1 MTTPTLDRKTEPR
14 QSLTHR
20 LYTGDIAYNFIGRRK
35 IWYTISAIALLISI
49 AALLIRG
56 LDLGIEFRG
65 GSDFQVPT
73 AVTATTVADY
83 REAVLATGVP
93 SLDSTV
99 VTTVGETKVRVQTR
113 SLSVSEPVSYTHLRA
128 HETRHD
134 LVCRLLLEK

>member
-73 AVTATTVADY
+73 AVTATSVTDY
-83 REAVLATGVP
+83 RDAVLATGVP
-93 SLDSTV
+93 RLDTQV
-99 VTTVGETKVRVQTR
+99 VPPIGETEVRVKTR
-113 SLSVSEPVSYTHLRA
+113 SLSVAAQPAVLSRLGTPVASTASR
-128 HETRHD
+128 
-134 LVCRLLLEK
+134 

>member
-65 GSDFQVPT
+65 GSDWCV
-73 AVTATTVADY
+73 
-83 REAVLATGVP
+83 RSSP
-93 SLDSTV
+93 SWS
-99 VTTVGETKVRVQTR
+99 
-113 SLSVSEPVSYTHLRA
+113 S
-128 HETRHD
+128 
-134 LVCRLLLEK
+134 